1 MRKYVTA
8 ASWGITVQ
16 QSMAAPGGLCK
27 YVAIIDSRGRDAAG
41 ERRAGAVFHHQA

>member
-8 ASWGITVQ
+8 AWGITVQ

-27 YVAIIDSRGRDAAG
+27 SVAIID
-41 ERRAGAVFHHQA
+41 